1 MKKFFNPFPKYL
13 QLREILRKRMQSDYE
28 VGDRL
33 PTEEALCKEFAV
45 SRETVREA
53 LRSFEEE
60 GIIVRRQGQGTF
72 LARRFEQRGE
82 QRLTG
87 MSEDYTAMKLDTSSK
102 LIGAGNMPLPDIAKL
117 LASPSDMVFM
127 VKRVRYFENSPLALH
142 YAYFPPVIGQK
153 IQHADFEVVS
163 ILNLIATEL
172 KIPHFEEK
180 QQIEALIASPELS
193 ELLDISVGAPVLY
206 LSRFFRMADG
216 APLVLFHS
224 YYRADRYYYSLN
236 IADVSRTP
244 ARKSVGGAAK
254 RGVRTGRGA
263 RNVQA

>member
-13 QLREILRKRMQSDYE
+13 QLREILRKRMQSGYE

-87 MSEDYTAMKLDTSSK
+87 MSEDYTALKLDTSSK
-102 LIGAGNMPLPDIAKL
+102 LIKSGKVCLPDIAKL
-117 LASPSDMVFM
+117 LEAPCDEVFM

-142 YAYFPPVIGQK
+142 YAYFGPDIGAQ
-153 IQHADFEVVS
+153 IQHVNFEVVS
-163 ILNLIATEL
+163 ILNLISTEL
-172 KIPHFEEK
+172 KISCFEEK
-180 QQIEALIASPELS
+180 QQIEALVASPELS
-193 ELLDISVGAPVLY
+193 ELLDISVGAPVLF
-206 LSRFFRMADG
+206 LSRFFRMESG

-236 IADVSRTP
+236 IADVSRAPARRAATAQAKPGPNIKRTP
-244 ARKSVGGAAK
+244 A
-254 RGVRTGRGA
+254 A
-263 RNVQA
+263 R